1 MVAHDSAGCPDRS
14 QPASVHGFK
23 MSVKAISSARQ
34 IGPWNGKVVAAQATS
49 ILLVLG
55 GNAGGQSH
63 RAYGDADP

>member
-1 MVAHDSAGCPDRS
+1 
-14 QPASVHGFK
+14 